1 MKHIFVISA
10 VALCVGGLSRPAQA
24 QIYSWRDANGI
35 MVLSNVPRNGAPPAA
50 ASYQAVTAH
59 VAPPQFTPQLLMSV
73 GANYDRLIHEHSTLQ
88 GVRAELVRAVI
99 QVESAFN
106 PRAISPKGA
115 MGLMQL
121 MPSTAARFG
130 VLDPFNPAEN
140 IRAGVSYLKQLL
152 LRYDHNEELAL
163 AAYNAG
169 PKAVDR
175 NGTQIPPYVET
186 QKYVKRVNALRG
198 NTPGAP
204 GARIYKQVEIVDGRP
219 VFRYSNTKPASGDY
233 QEVGR

>member
-1 MKHIFVISA
+1 
-10 VALCVGGLSRPAQA
+10 
-24 QIYSWRDANGI
+24 
-35 MVLSNVPRNGAPPAA
+35 
-50 ASYQAVTAH
+50 
-59 VAPPQFTPQLLMSV
+59 
-73 GANYDRLIHEHSTLQ
+73 
-88 GVRAELVRAVI
+88 
-99 QVESAFN
+99 
-106 PRAISPKGA
+106 

-175 NGTQIPPYVET
+175 NGSQIPPYVET

-198 NTPGAP
+198 STPGAP

>member
-1 MKHIFVISA
+1 
-10 VALCVGGLSRPAQA
+10 
-24 QIYSWRDANGI
+24 
-35 MVLSNVPRNGAPPAA
+35 MVLSNVPHGGSLAITRGIAARVAAPP
-50 ASYQAVTAH
+50 
-59 VAPPQFTPQLLMSV
+59 LLMSM
-73 GANYDRLIHEHSTLQ
+73 GATYEPLIREHSILQ
-88 GVRAELVRAVI
+88 GIRADLVRAVI

-121 MPSTAARFG
+121 MPATAARFG

-219 VFRYSNTKPASGDY
+219 VFRYSNTKPAGGDY

>member
-1 MKHIFVISA
+1 M
-10 VALCVGGLSRPAQA
+10 LDT
-24 QIYSWRDANGI
+24 DAI
-35 MVLSNVPRNGAPPAA
+35 
-50 ASYQAVTAH
+50 
-59 VAPPQFTPQLLMSV
+59 
-73 GANYDRLIHEHSTLQ
+73 EHLRSMCRRTLTQ
-88 GVRAELVRAVI
+88 NWIEGVRAADRTAFAYTRPSPGHYPW
-99 QVESAFN
+99 QWFWDSCFSAIVWRRFDQ
-106 PRAISPKGA
+106 A
-115 MGLMQL
+115 MALDGSRRRLI
-121 MPSTAARFG
+121 AYG
-130 VLDPFNPAEN
+130 GWVVLDPFNPAEN

-219 VFRYSNTKPASGDY
+219 VFRYSNTKPAGGDY